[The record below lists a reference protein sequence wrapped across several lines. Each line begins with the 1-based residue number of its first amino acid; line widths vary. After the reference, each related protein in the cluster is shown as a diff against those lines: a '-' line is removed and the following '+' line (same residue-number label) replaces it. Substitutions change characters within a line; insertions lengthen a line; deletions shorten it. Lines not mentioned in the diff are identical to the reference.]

1 MTVAWFN
8 QLPKDLVYHTAAQF
22 GLDPLL
28 VAAIVQQESGG
39 NPWMTRYE
47 STTDHYVVN
56 LGMYRDYASKLG
68 ISQQTEYEAEKHS
81 WGLMQVMG
89 FVARELGY
97 DGLLTRILIPS
108 IGINLGCLKLQ
119 QLFQKY
125 GDVEKVISSYNQGS
139 PRRTAGG
146 MFFNQKSYVDPVFA
160 LYRELERARDEKT
173 LES

>member
-1 MTVAWFN
+1 M
-8 QLPKDLVYHTAAQF
+8 PKDLVYYASSQF

-28 VAAIVQQESGG
+28 VAAIIQKESSG

-47 STTDHYVVN
+47 PTTDGYVVN
-56 LGMYRDYASKLG
+56 LGMYRAISSKLG

-108 IGINLGCLKLQ
+108 IGIHLGCMKLQ
-119 QLFQKY
+119 LLFQKY
-125 GDVEKVISSYNQGS
+125 GDVEKVVSSYNQGS
-139 PRRTAGG
+139 PRMTTGG
-146 MFFNQKSYVDPVFA
+146 LFLNQKSYVDPVFSY
-160 LYRELERARDEKT
+160 YRELERARDEKT